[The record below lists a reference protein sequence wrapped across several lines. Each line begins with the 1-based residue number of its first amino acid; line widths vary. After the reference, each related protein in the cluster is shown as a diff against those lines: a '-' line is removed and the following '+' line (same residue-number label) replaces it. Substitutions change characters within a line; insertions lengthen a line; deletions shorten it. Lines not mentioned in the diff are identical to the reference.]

1 MLDIRMKD
9 ENTSWQEWYE
19 ENPRPRK
26 YKVGEHGSGLVHGF
40 GVNDLDYISTIIVKV
55 DGRQI
60 LLYRCKVFRA
70 WEKILLRAYSLKWKE
85 EHPTYKDVSI
95 SSEFLSAGYFS
106 LWMSTQITTEFGE
119 TLHLDKDI
127 LYPGNKIYGERYCC
141 FVPQFL
147 NKSLNICEQLSG
159 DLPKGVRS
167 YTLKDGETRYSW
179 QVEAASGK
187 LGKGGLTC
195 RWEAHKEWQLARA
208 SVIEQAIE
216 KYKLMDCYRED
227 VAYAVKARADKL
239 RYDAK
244 FGLETTRLP

>member
-19 ENPRPRK
+19 ENPRLRRQG
-26 YKVGEHGSGLVHGF
+26 VGVRGLTQCVGI
-40 GVNDLDYISTIIVKV
+40 NDLDHVTLIKLDGALIYKCKYHTTWTSMLNRCYSSKWV
-55 DGRQI
+55 DT
-60 LLYRCKVFRA
+60 YPSYAHVTVAEEFKRA
-70 WEKILLRAYSLKWKE
+70 
-85 EHPTYKDVSI
+85 
-95 SSEFLSAGYFS
+95 SSFKS
-106 LWMSTQITTEFGE
+106 WMETQITEDCSGA
-119 TLHLDKDI
+119 LQLDKDI
-127 LYPGNKIYGERYCC
+127 LYPGNKEYSPTTCA

-147 NKSLNICEQLSG
+147 NMSLNICERGSG
-159 DLPKGVRS
+159 SMPKGVYS
-167 YTLKDGETRYSW
+167 YTLKRGEVRYSW

-195 RWEAHKEWQLARA
+195 KWEAHKEWQLARA

>member
-19 ENPRPRK
+19 KNPRPRK
-26 YKVGEHGSGLVHGF
+26 YKEGSGLAMGV
-40 GVNDLDYISTIIVKV
+40 GVNDLSYVPTINT
-55 DGRQI
+55 GRQSVYKCRYYSTWSKM
-60 LLYRCKVFRA
+60 LDRCHSVKWQSRYPTYIGLSIHESF
-70 WEKILLRAYSLKWKE
+70 LRA
-85 EHPTYKDVSI
+85 SI
-95 SSEFLSAGYFS
+95 FVD
-106 LWMSTQITTEFGE
+106 WMKSQITTENGE
-119 TLHLDKDI
+119 SLQLDKDI
-127 LYPGNKIYGERYCC
+127 LYPGNKEYSPTTCA

-147 NKSLNICEQLSG
+147 NMSLNICERGSG
-159 DLPKGVRS
+159 SMPKGVYS
-167 YTLKDGETRYSW
+167 YTLKRGEVRYSW
-179 QVEAASGK
+179 QIKAASGK
-187 LGKGGLTC
+187 LVGCGLTC
-195 RWEAHKEWQLARA
+195 KWEAHKAWQLAGA